1 MPSRKDTMKFIVDND
16 LKSRLRGFSK
26 NSIIELNERVDN
38 LLKDGGDVET
48 KWKRLKLKT
57 DASPELAE
65 ATKKLVGGETVRSR
79 KQSSP
84 KKNAKTIPQQ
94 TARKEL
100 TTGKRQTRR
109 TAPAGQAVIRN
120 PPPGMTKVPVDM
132 LKRSVA
138 SSMAKGKFKVTKK
151 VQPKQQYL
159 KRNVRAGASGALMTK
174 KKAQAKTIEE
184 EISNLMRVSD
194 LQDRR
199 KK

>member
-16 LKSRLRGFSK
+16 LKKQLRGFSK
-26 NSIIELNERVDN
+26 NSVSELNERVDN
-38 LLKDGGDVET
+38 LVKGSGQVET
-48 KWKRLKLKT
+48 QWKRLKLKT
-57 DASPELAE
+57 DASPELAA
-65 ATKKLVGGETVRSR
+65 ATKRLVVGEPVRSR

-109 TAPAGQAVIRN
+109 AAPAGQAVIRN

-138 SSMAKGKFKVTKK
+138 SSIAKGKFKVTKK
-151 VQPKQQYL
+151 VRPEQQYL
-159 KRNVRAGASGALMTK
+159 KRNIRAGATGALMT
-174 KKAQAKTIEE
+174 
-184 EISNLMRVSD
+184 NN
-194 LQDRR
+194 
-199 KK
+199 